1 MGRRAWIGVGLGDRR
16 GQGLGLFCLFV
27 VIDEW
32 CGMDHDLSITHQG
45 RGW

>member
-16 GQGLGLFCLFV
+16 GQGLGLFF
-27 VIDEW
+27 VIDER